1 MSGGAR
7 VREGTCA
14 VRNGSGQATRAW
26 RGGSLDGRGG
36 RHSAT
41 DREAVPGPELSTL
54 HLEVN
59 TKVPGRR
66 REAIRSSAQIPSTHC
81 PPLVLMENHLGGCTS

>member
-1 MSGGAR
+1 M
-7 VREGTCA
+7 
-14 VRNGSGQATRAW
+14 
-26 RGGSLDGRGG
+26 
-36 RHSAT
+36 
-41 DREAVPGPELSTL
+41 PGPELSTL